1 MKWNLKSIITL
12 LIVIVLSIAFTYV
25 VLTKLDDD
33 IAKSIVVSFLTIA
46 TSTVGFYIGYQT
58 NKPSQNKMKEG
69 DEDENL

>member
-58 NKPSQNKMKEG
+58 NKPSQSKKEEG
-69 DEDENL
+69 EEDENL